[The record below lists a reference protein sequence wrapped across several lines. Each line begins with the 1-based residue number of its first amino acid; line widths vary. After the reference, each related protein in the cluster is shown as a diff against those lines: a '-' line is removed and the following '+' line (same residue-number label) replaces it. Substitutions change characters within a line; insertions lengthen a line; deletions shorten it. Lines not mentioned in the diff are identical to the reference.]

1 MNLKY
6 QIKIKSLHKESIKLY
21 VKFLEKVLDKIRV
34 NYSIVNLPK
43 KKNRITLLKSPHVNK
58 SAREQFEIRYYS
70 TLFQINSNIDSKI
83 LELLLINKPKS
94 VSINVKTL

>member
-6 QIKIKSLHKESIKLY
+6 KIKIKSLHKESIKLY
-21 VKFLEKVLDKIRV
+21 INFLETILKKIRV
-34 NYSIVNLPK
+34 EFSIISFPK

-70 TLFQINSNIDSKI
+70 NLLKIKSDIDHKT

-94 VSINVKTL
+94 VSIDVKSY

>member
-6 QIKIKSLHKESIKLY
+6 KIKIKSLHKESIKLY
-21 VKFLEKVLDKIRV
+21 TNFLDKILKRIKV
-34 NYSIVNLPK
+34 DFSMINLPK
-43 KKNRITLLKSPHVNK
+43 KKNRITLLKSPHLNK

-70 TLFQINSNIDSKI
+70 TLLEIKSGIDHKI

-94 VSINVKTL
+94 VSINVKTY

>member
-6 QIKIKSLHKESIKLY
+6 KIKIKSLHKESIKLY
-21 VKFLEKVLDKIRV
+21 INFLDTILKKIRV
-34 NYSIVNLPK
+34 QFSIINLPK
-43 KKNRITLLKSPHVNK
+43 KKNRIPLLKSPHVNK

-70 TLFQINSNIDSKI
+70 TLLKIKSDIDHKT

-94 VSINVKTL
+94 VSIDVKSY

>member
-6 QIKIKSLHKESIKLY
+6 KIKIKSLHKESLNYIYNFFRHNTKKIK
-21 VKFLEKVLDKIRV
+21 VEF
-34 NYSIVNLPK
+34 SIINLPK

-70 TLFQINSNIDSKI
+70 TLLKIKSDIDHKT

-94 VSINVKTL
+94 VSIDVKSY

>member
-6 QIKIKSLHKESIKLY
+6 EIKIKSLHKESIKLY
-21 VKFLEKVLDKIRV
+21 INFLDTILKKIRV
-34 NYSIVNLPK
+34 EFSIINLPE

-58 SAREQFEIRYYS
+58 SASEQFEIRYYS
-70 TLFQINSNIDSKI
+70 TLLKIKSDIDHKT

-94 VSINVKTL
+94 VSIDVKSY

>member
-6 QIKIKSLHKESIKLY
+6 KIKIKSLHKESIKLY
-21 VKFLEKVLDKIRV
+21 INFLDTILKKIRV
-34 NYSIVNLPK
+34 EFSIINLPK

-70 TLFQINSNIDSKI
+70 NLLKIKSDIDHKT

-94 VSINVKTL
+94 VSIDVKSY